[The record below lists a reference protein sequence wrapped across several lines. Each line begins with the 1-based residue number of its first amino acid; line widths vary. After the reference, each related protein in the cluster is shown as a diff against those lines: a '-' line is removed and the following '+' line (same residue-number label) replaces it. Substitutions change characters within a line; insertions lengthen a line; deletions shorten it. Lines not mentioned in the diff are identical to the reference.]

1 MPLILLVSILG
12 VHLLALMSP
21 GPDFFVVMQT
31 AVSRTRK
38 EALLC
43 SLGVAIGMA
52 FWAGLSLLG
61 MHLLFE
67 KYIWLQKVLIVLG
80 GSYLIWMGFQLL
92 KTSGSGVSDHELR
105 DQSSLNHSSG
115 QKAFVR
121 GLLTNLSNA
130 KAIIYF
136 SSVFSMM
143 ISTDMNPNVLLLLFL
158 LIVFESFFWFA
169 FVSFVLSAQ

>member
-80 GSYLIWMGFQLL
+80 GSYLIGW
-92 KTSGSGVSDHELR
+92 
-105 DQSSLNHSSG
+105 
-115 QKAFVR
+115 
-121 GLLTNLSNA
+121 
-130 KAIIYF
+130 
-136 SSVFSMM
+136 VFS
-143 ISTDMNPNVLLLLFL
+143 F
-158 LIVFESFFWFA
+158 
-169 FVSFVLSAQ
+169 